1 MADAAGPAADLL
13 PPKFQAWFAGRGWSP
28 RAHQLEMVAKGRAG
42 RDALLI
48 APTGGGKTLAG
59 FLPSL
64 IEIMQRPPAN
74 TPPATST
81 TDVAGSSLGKFDRP
95 VGRSRGLH
103 TLYISPLKALAV
115 DVERNLN
122 APIAEMGLSIV
133 AESRTGDT
141 GIARR
146 QRQRVKPPDI
156 LLTTPEQ
163 LALLCAW
170 EGARLYFEDL
180 RCVILDEIHTL
191 HASKRGD
198 LLALDL
204 ARLQVLAPS
213 MRRVGLSAT
222 VDDPEVIK
230 AWMASHREVDV
241 TTAPSLSSPPRSE
254 REKVGRGPAAAG
266 DLPGVV
272 DQGPAAGPRPTAGV
286 TQPALSL
293 PSPSPASPGGE
304 EVRLHGPSSIDLVR
318 GPAGAEPI
326 VELLLSEGRVPWTGH
341 TAQHAMAEV
350 YDVIRRSRIALVF
363 VNTRFQAEFAFQEL
377 WRLNDDGLPIAL
389 HHGSLAAEQRRKV
402 EAAMARGQLRAVV
415 CTSTLDLG
423 IDWGDVDLVIQL
435 ASPKGASRMV
445 QRIGRAN
452 HRLDEPSRALFVP
465 ANRFEML
472 ECQAAREAI
481 AENKLDGDPPR
492 VGALDVL
499 AQHVMGCAVSEPFD
513 MLELYDEVRSAGPY
527 RDLSWEDFEAVVDF
541 VSTGGYA
548 LKTYDRF
555 RRIVQG
561 PDGRWRVRNL
571 QIAQRHRL
579 NVGTIVTAA
588 MLSVRIATR
597 RGQGGRKIGEIEEGM
612 LEMLDPGDTF
622 IFAGQVWALVGIT
635 NLDVLVSPA
644 AHKDPKMP
652 SWGSSKFA
660 LSTYLAK
667 RVRQLMFDQE
677 HWQVLPLDVRE
688 WLEMQRDKS
697 LIVGED
703 ELLLETFP
711 KGKRHFMVCYPFEGR
726 LAHTTLAML
735 LTRRL
740 ERLGVGPL
748 GFVCNDYAMAIWALE
763 PLDGIDFDALFA
775 EDMLGDDLEAWLS
788 ESFMMKRAFK
798 GCAIVS
804 GLIEKRFPGAEQKTG
819 RQITFSTDLIYDVLR
834 RHEPD
839 HLLLRCA
846 RADAATGLIDVA
858 RLGDMLARIR
868 GRIRHS
874 PLDHLSPFSV
884 PILLEIGKER
894 SPGHAGEIILAE
906 AEDDLI
912 AEATR

>member
-1 MADAAGPAADLL
+1 MAEAAGPCSDLL
-13 PPKFQAWFAGRGWSP
+13 PPLFRDWFARRGWAP
-28 RAHQLEMVAKGRAG
+28 RPHQLAMIDKAQAG

-64 IEIMQRPPAN
+64 IELAERPKAN
-74 TPPATST
+74 THP
-81 TDVAGSSLGKFDRP
+81 
-95 VGRSRGLH
+95 GLH

-115 DVERNLN
+115 DVERNLT
-122 APIAEMGLSIV
+122 APILEMGLPVV

-141 GIARR
+141 GLARR
-146 QRQRVKPPDI
+146 QRQKVKPPDI

-170 EGARLYFEDL
+170 EGARLLFERL
-180 RCVILDEIHTL
+180 ACVILDEIHTL

-198 LLALDL
+198 LLALGL
-204 ARLQVLAPS
+204 ARLQQFSPGL
-213 MRRVGLSAT
+213 RRVGLSAT

-230 AWMASHREVDV
+230 RWMGRCGD
-241 TTAPSLSSPPRSE
+241 APLVSFADSS
-254 REKVGRGPAAAG
+254 A
-266 DLPGVV
+266 
-272 DQGPAAGPRPTAGV
+272 V
-286 TQPALSL
+286 TQGSSAPLL
-293 PSPSPASPGGE
+293 PRITGEVSPKATEGASPA
-304 EVRLHGPSSIDLVR
+304 IDLVT
-318 GPAGAEPI
+318 GPAGAPPI
-326 VELLLSEGRVPWTGH
+326 VDVLLSEGRVPWAGH
-341 TAQHAMAEV
+341 TAQHAMEEV
-350 YDVIRRSRIALVF
+350 YEVIKRARTALVF

-377 WRLNDDGLPIAL
+377 WRLNEDALPIAL

-402 EAAMARGQLRAVV
+402 EAAMARGELRAVV

-481 AENKLDGDPPR
+481 AENALDGEAAR
-492 VGALDVL
+492 TGALDVL
-499 AQHVMGCAVSEPFD
+499 AQHVMGCACSEPFD
-513 MLELYDEVRSAGPY
+513 LLALFDEVRSSGPY
-527 RDLSWEDFEAVVDF
+527 RDLPWEDFEQVVDF

-555 RRIVQG
+555 RRIVKGPKDDQG
-561 PDGRWRVRNL
+561 GDGLWRVRNGET
-571 QIAQRHRL
+571 AQRHRL
-579 NVGTIVTAA
+579 NVGAIVSPA
-588 MLSVRIATR
+588 MLSVRLAGR
-597 RGQGGRKIGEIEEGM
+597 RGGVGRKIGEVEEGM

-622 IFAGQVWALVGIT
+622 VFAGQVWKLMGVT

-644 AHKDPKMP
+644 ADRDPKMP
-652 SWGSSKFA
+652 SWGGSKFA
-660 LSTYLAK
+660 LSTFLAR
-667 RVRQLMFDQE
+667 RVRQLMFDE
-677 HWQVLPLDVRE
+677 RHWAVLPADVRE
-688 WLEMQRDKS
+688 WLELQKARS

-703 ELLLETFP
+703 EMLLETFP
-711 KGKRHFMVCYPFEGR
+711 RGQRHFMVCYPFEGR

-740 ERLGVGPL
+740 ERLGAGPL
-748 GFVCNDYAMAIWALE
+748 GFVCNDYAMAIWALK
-763 PLDGIDFDALFA
+763 PLGGLDFDQLFA
-775 EDMLGDDLEAWLS
+775 EDMLGDDLEDWLA

-798 GCAIVS
+798 GCAVIA
-804 GLIEKRFPGAEQKTG
+804 GLIERRFPGEQQKSG

-834 RHEPD
+834 RHQPD

-858 RLGDMLARIR
+858 RLAQMLARIR
-868 GRIRHS
+868 GRIRHA

-884 PILLEIGKER
+884 SILLEIGKER
-894 SPGHAGEIILAE
+894 SPGGAGEMILAE
-906 AEDDLI
+906 AEEDLI
-912 AEATR
+912 AEAVA

>member
-1 MADAAGPAADLL
+1 MADAAPVSDLL
-13 PPKFQAWFAGRGWSP
+13 PPAFQSWFECRGWAARP
-28 RAHQLEMVAKGRAG
+28 HQLSMIERARAG

-64 IEIMQRPPAN
+64 IELSERAPRN
-74 TPPATST
+74 THP
-81 TDVAGSSLGKFDRP
+81 
-95 VGRSRGLH
+95 GLH

-115 DVERNLN
+115 DVERNLM
-122 APIAEMGLSIV
+122 APILEMGLPVV

-146 QRQRVKPPDI
+146 QRQRIKPPDI

-170 EGARLYFEDL
+170 EGARLFFENL
-180 RCVILDEIHTL
+180 SCVILDEIHTL

-204 ARLQVLAPS
+204 ARLQQLAPK

-230 AWMASHREVDV
+230 RWMGGKDAAS
-241 TTAPSLSSPPRSE
+241 
-254 REKVGRGPAAAG
+254 
-266 DLPGVV
+266 GV
-272 DQGPAAGPRPTAGV
+272 
-286 TQPALSL
+286 
-293 PSPSPASPGGE
+293 
-304 EVRLHGPSSIDLVR
+304 DLVT
-318 GPAGAEPI
+318 GPAGAPP
-326 VELLLSEGRVPWTGH
+326 VVDMLLSEGRVPWAGH

-350 YDVIRRSRIALVF
+350 YDEIRKARTALVF

-377 WRLNDDGLPIAL
+377 WRLNEDSLPIAL

-402 EAAMARGQLRAVV
+402 EAAMARGELRAVV

-452 HRLDEPSRALFVP
+452 HRLDEPSHAIFVP

-481 AENKLDGDPPR
+481 AENTLDGDPPR
-492 VGALDVL
+492 IGALDVL
-499 AQHVMGCAVSEPFD
+499 AQHVMGCACSEPFD
-513 MLELYDEVRSAGPY
+513 ALALYDEIRTAGPY
-527 RDLSWEDFEAVVDF
+527 RDLAWEDFEQVVDF

-555 RRIVQG
+555 RRIVRGQ
-561 PDGRWRVRNL
+561 DGLWKVRDA
-571 QIAQRHRL
+571 QTAQRHRL
-579 NVGTIVTAA
+579 NVGAIVSPAV
-588 MLSVRIATR
+588 LSVRIAM
-597 RGQGGRKIGEIEEGM
+597 RGGRGGRKVGEVEEGM

-622 IFAGQVWALVGIT
+622 VFAGQVWMLVGVT

-644 AHKDPKMP
+644 ADKDPKMP
-652 SWGSSKFA
+652 SWGGSKFA
-660 LSTYLAK
+660 LSTFLAR
-667 RVRQLMFDQE
+667 RVRELMFNKD
-677 HWQVLPLDVRE
+677 HWAVLPLDVRE
-688 WLEMQRDKS
+688 WLEAQDQRS
-697 LIVGED
+697 MIVGAD
-703 ELLLETFP
+703 EMLLETFP
-711 KGKRHFMVCYPFEGR
+711 RGKRHFMVVYPFEGR

-740 ERLGVGPL
+740 ERLGAGPL
-748 GFVCNDYAMAIWALE
+748 GFVCNDYAMAIWALN
-763 PLDGIDFDALFA
+763 PLDGVAFDQLFDQ
-775 EDMLGDDLEAWLS
+775 DMLGDDLEAWLS

-798 GCAIVS
+798 GCAIIA
-804 GLIEKRFPGAEQKTG
+804 GLIERRFPGEQQKSG

-834 RHEPD
+834 RHQPD

-858 RLGDMLARIR
+858 RLSDMLARIK
-868 GRIRHS
+868 GRIRHAA
-874 PLDHLSPFSV
+874 LDHLSPFSV

-894 SPGHAGEIILAE
+894 SPGHAGEIAVLQDAE
-906 AEDDLI
+906 EDLI
-912 AEATR
+912 AEALS

>member
-1 MADAAGPAADLL
+1 
-13 PPKFQAWFAGRGWSP
+13 
-28 RAHQLEMVAKGRAG
+28 V
-42 RDALLI
+42 
-48 APTGGGKTLAG
+48 
-59 FLPSL
+59 
-64 IEIMQRPPAN
+64 
-74 TPPATST
+74 
-81 TDVAGSSLGKFDRP
+81 V
-95 VGRSRGLH
+95 
-103 TLYISPLKALAV
+103 
-115 DVERNLN
+115 
-122 APIAEMGLSIV
+122 
-133 AESRTGDT
+133 
-141 GIARR
+141 
-146 QRQRVKPPDI
+146 
-156 LLTTPEQ
+156 
-163 LALLCAW
+163 
-170 EGARLYFEDL
+170 EGA
-180 RCVILDEIHTL
+180 
-191 HASKRGD
+191 
-198 LLALDL
+198 
-204 ARLQVLAPS
+204 
-213 MRRVGLSAT
+213 
-222 VDDPEVIK
+222 
-230 AWMASHREVDV
+230 
-241 TTAPSLSSPPRSE
+241 
-254 REKVGRGPAAAG
+254 
-266 DLPGVV
+266 VV
-272 DQGPAAGPRPTAGV
+272 P
-286 TQPALSL
+286 
-293 PSPSPASPGGE
+293 
-304 EVRLHGPSSIDLVR
+304 HGPQSIALVR

-326 VELLLSEGRVPWTGH
+326 VDVLLSEGRVPWSGH

-377 WRLNDDGLPIAL
+377 WKLNDDGLPIAL

-402 EAAMARGQLRAVV
+402 EAAMARGALRAVV

-481 AENKLDGDPPR
+481 AENRLDGDPPR

-513 MLELYDEVRSAGPY
+513 LLELYDKVRSAGPY
-527 RDLSWEDFEAVVDF
+527 RDLPWEDFEQVVDF

-561 PDGRWRVRNL
+561 QDGKWRVRNL
-571 QIAQRHRL
+571 QTAQRHRL
-579 NVGTIVTAA
+579 NVGAIVSPA

-622 IFAGQVWALVGIT
+622 IFGGQVWALVGIT

-667 RVRQLMFDQE
+667 RVRQLMFDQD
-677 HWQVLPLDVRE
+677 HWAVLPGDVRE
-688 WLEMQRDKS
+688 WLELQRDKS

-711 KGKRHFMVCYPFEGR
+711 HHKRNFLVCYPFEGR

-748 GFVCNDYAMAIWALE
+748 GFVCNDYSMAIWALE
-763 PLDGIDFDALFA
+763 PMDGLNFEELFA
-775 EDMLGDDLEAWLS
+775 EDMLGDDLESWLQ

-798 GCAIVS
+798 GCAIIS

-834 RHEPD
+834 RHQPD

-846 RADAATGLIDVA
+846 RADAASGLIDVA

-874 PLDHLSPFSV
+874 ALEHLSPFSV

-894 SPGHAGEIILAE
+894 SPGEARETILAE
-906 AEDDLI
+906 AEADLI
-912 AEATR
+912 AQAVQ

>member
-1 MADAAGPAADLL
+1 MADASGANPDLL
-13 PPKFQAWFAGRGWSP
+13 PPKFQAWFAGRGWAP
-28 RAHQLEMVAKGRAG
+28 RAHQLEMVEKARAG

-59 FLPSL
+59 FLPTL
-64 IEIMQRPPAN
+64 IEIAERPPAN
-74 TPPATST
+74 SP
-81 TDVAGSSLGKFDRP
+81 
-95 VGRSRGLH
+95 RGLH

-115 DVERNLN
+115 DVERNLGM
-122 APIAEMGLSIV
+122 PIAEMGLNIT

-141 GIARR
+141 GISRR
-146 QRQRVKPPDI
+146 QRQRVRPPDI

-204 ARLQVLAPS
+204 ARLQVLAPNL
-213 MRRVGLSAT
+213 RRVGLSAT
-222 VDDPEVIK
+222 VDDPDVIK
-230 AWMASHREVDV
+230 NWMASHGAR
-241 TTAPSLSSPPRSE
+241 APSVSFAATSPARGGGAESSRSSPVPTGE
-254 REKVGRGPAAAG
+254 VAAKLTEGA
-266 DLPGVV
+266 
-272 DQGPAAGPRPTAGV
+272 
-286 TQPALSL
+286 
-293 PSPSPASPGGE
+293 
-304 EVRLHGPSSIDLVR
+304 LHGPNAIDLVR

-326 VELLLSEGRVPWTGH
+326 VDVLLSEGRVPWSGH

-350 YDVIRRSRIALVF
+350 YDVIRKSRIALVF

-377 WRLNDDGLPIAL
+377 WKINDDGLPIAL

-402 EAAMARGQLRAVV
+402 EAAMARGELRAVV

-513 MLELYDEVRSAGPY
+513 LLELYDEVRSAGPY
-527 RDLSWEDFEAVVDF
+527 RDLPWEDFEQVVDF

-561 PDGRWRVRNL
+561 QDGKWRVRNL

-579 NVGTIVTAA
+579 NVGAIVSPA

-597 RGQGGRKIGEIEEGM
+597 RGAGRKIGEIEEGM

-667 RVRQLMFDQE
+667 RVRQLMFDQD
-677 HWQVLPLDVRE
+677 HWAVLPADVRE
-688 WLEMQRDKS
+688 WLELQRDKS

-711 KGKRHFMVCYPFEGR
+711 HQKRNFLVCYPFEGR

-735 LTRRL
+735 LTRRM

-763 PLDGIDFDALFA
+763 PLDGLNFDELFA
-775 EDMLGDDLEAWLS
+775 QDMLGDDLESWLQ

-798 GCAIVS
+798 GCAIIS

-834 RHEPD
+834 RHQPD

-868 GRIRHS
+868 GRIRHAA
-874 PLDHLSPFSV
+874 LEHLSPFSV

-894 SPGHAGEIILAE
+894 SPGEARETILAE
-906 AEDDLI
+906 AEADLI
-912 AEATR
+912 ARAVQ

>member
-1 MADAAGPAADLL
+1 MADAARPADDLL
-13 PPKFQAWFAGRGWSP
+13 PPAFRNWFAGRGWTARS
-28 RAHQLEMVAKGRAG
+28 HQLEMVAKGKEG

-64 IEIMQRPPAN
+64 IDLSQRPPAN
-74 TPPATST
+74 TP
-81 TDVAGSSLGKFDRP
+81 
-95 VGRSRGLH
+95 RGLH
-103 TLYISPLKALAV
+103 TIYISPLKALAV
-115 DVERNLN
+115 DVERNLG
-122 APIAEMGLSIV
+122 APIAEMDLKIV

-146 QRQRVKPPDI
+146 QRQRIKPPDI

-191 HASKRGD
+191 HSSKRGD

-204 ARLQVLAPS
+204 ARLQVLAPA

-230 AWMASHREVDV
+230 AWMGNHRAVEVI
-241 TTAPSLSSPPRSE
+241 SSPLSGE
-254 REKVGRGPAAAG
+254 G
-266 DLPGVV
+266 DPLIHT
-272 DQGPAAGPRPTAGV
+272 PT
-286 TQPALSL
+286 
-293 PSPSPASPGGE
+293 
-304 EVRLHGPSSIDLVR
+304 SIDLVR
-318 GPAGAEPI
+318 GPAGAQPI
-326 VELLLSEGRVPWTGH
+326 VDMLLSEGRVPWAGH
-341 TAQHAMAEV
+341 TAKHAMAEV
-350 YDVIRRSRIALVF
+350 YEVIRKSRIALVF

-377 WRLNDDGLPIAL
+377 WRLNDDSLPIAL

-402 EAAMARGQLRAVV
+402 EAAMARGELRAVV

-481 AENKLDGDPPR
+481 AENRLDGDPAR

-513 MLELYDEVRSAGPY
+513 LLALYDEVRSAGPY
-527 RDLSWEDFEAVVDF
+527 RDLIWEDFEQVVDF

-548 LKTYDRF
+548 LRTYDRF

-561 PDGRWRVRNL
+561 QDGLWRVRDL
-571 QIAQRHRL
+571 QTAQRHRL
-579 NVGTIVTAA
+579 NVGAIVSPA
-588 MLSVRIATR
+588 MLAVRIAM
-597 RGQGGRKIGEIEEGM
+597 RGGRGGRKIGEVEEGM

-622 IFAGQVWALVGIT
+622 VFAGQVWSLVGVT
-635 NLDVLVSPA
+635 NLDVLVKPA
-644 AHKDPKMP
+644 NDKDPKMP
-652 SWGSSKFA
+652 SWGGSKFA
-660 LSTYLAK
+660 LSTYLAE
-667 RVRQLMFDQE
+667 RVRQLMFDQN
-677 HWQVLPLDVRE
+677 HWGVLPADVRE
-688 WLEMQRDKS
+688 WLEAQKDRS
-697 LIVGED
+697 RIVGED

-711 KGKRHFMVCYPFEGR
+711 RGKRNFMVIYPFEGR

-740 ERLGVGPL
+740 ERLGIGPM
-748 GFVCNDYAMAIWALE
+748 GFVCNDYALAIWALN
-763 PLDGIDFDALFA
+763 PMDALDYEELFA
-775 EDMLGDDLEAWLS
+775 EDMLGDDLESWLS

-798 GCAIVS
+798 GCAIIS
-804 GLIEKRFPGAEQKTG
+804 GLIERRSPGQEQKTG

-834 RHEPD
+834 RHQPD

-846 RADAATGLIDVA
+846 RADAATGLVDVA
-858 RLGDMLARIR
+858 RLAGMLARIK
-868 GRIRHS
+868 GRIRHA
-874 PLDHLSPFSV
+874 PLEYLSPFSV

-894 SPGHAGEIILAE
+894 SPGGTADMILAE
-906 AEDDLI
+906 AEDELI
-912 AEATR
+912 AEAMG

>member
-1 MADAAGPAADLL
+1 MAEDVGAAPSLL
-13 PPKFQAWFAGRGWSP
+13 PERFEAWFAGRGWSP
-28 RAHQLEMVAKGRAG
+28 RAHQLEMVDKARVG

-64 IEIMQRPPAN
+64 IELSERPPGN
-74 TPPATST
+74 TP
-81 TDVAGSSLGKFDRP
+81 
-95 VGRSRGLH
+95 RGIH

-115 DVERNLN
+115 DVERNLM
-122 APIAEMGLSIV
+122 APILQMGLPIV

-141 GIARR
+141 GLARR

-163 LALLCAW
+163 LALFCAW

-180 RCVILDEIHTL
+180 SCVIVDEIHAI

-198 LLALDL
+198 LLALAL
-204 ARLQVLAPS
+204 ARLQMFAPN

-222 VDDPEVIK
+222 VDDPDVIRR
-230 AWMASHREVDV
+230 W
-241 TTAPSLSSPPRSE
+241 L
-254 REKVGRGPAAAG
+254 GFGNGPEAYQS
-266 DLPGVV
+266 V
-272 DQGPAAGPRPTAGV
+272 
-286 TQPALSL
+286 
-293 PSPSPASPGGE
+293 
-304 EVRLHGPSSIDLVR
+304 DLVR
-318 GPAGAEPI
+318 GPKGAAPI
-326 VELLLSEGRVPWTGH
+326 VDMLLSEGRVPWAGH
-341 TAQHAMAEV
+341 TAQHAMQEV
-350 YDVIRRSRIALVF
+350 YDTIKGAKTALVF

-377 WRLNDDGLPIAL
+377 WRLNEDSLPIAL

-402 EAAMARGQLRAVV
+402 EAAMARGELRAVV

-481 AENKLDGDPPR
+481 AENRFDGDPPR

-499 AQHVMGCAVSEPFD
+499 AQHVMGLACSEAFD
-513 MLELYDEVRSAGPY
+513 LVKLYDELTACGPY
-527 RDLSWEDFEAVVDF
+527 RDLTYEDYEQVVDF

-555 RRIVQG
+555 RRIVKGQ
-561 PDGRWRVRNL
+561 DGLWRVRD
-571 QIAQRHRL
+571 QQTAQRHRL
-579 NVGTIVTAA
+579 NVGAILSPAV
-588 MLSVRIATR
+588 LSVRVAMGR
-597 RGQGGRKIGEIEEGM
+597 RLVGGRKIGEVEEGY

-622 IFAGQVWALVGIT
+622 VFAGQVWSLVGVSGM
-635 NLDVLVSPA
+635 DVLVRPA
-644 AHKDPKMP
+644 MDKDPKMP
-652 SWGSSKFA
+652 SWGGSKFA
-660 LSTYLAK
+660 LSTFLAK
-667 RVRQLMFDQE
+667 RVRELMFDE
-677 HWQVLPLDVRE
+677 SHWSVLPKDVRD
-688 WLEMQRDKS
+688 WLEIQKDRS
-697 LIVGED
+697 LIVKEE

-711 KGKRHFMVCYPFEGR
+711 RGKRHFLVCYPFEGR

-740 ERLGVGPL
+740 ERMGCEPM
-748 GFVCNDYAMAIWALE
+748 GFVCNDYALAVWAAT
-763 PLDGIDFDALFA
+763 PLDGLDFDELFA
-775 EDMLGDDLEAWLS
+775 EDMLGDDLESWLA

-798 GCAIVS
+798 GCAIIS
-804 GLIEKRFPGAEQKTG
+804 GLIERRFVGGDQKTG
-819 RQITFSTDLIYDVLR
+819 RQVTFSTDLIYDVLR

-846 RADAATGLIDVA
+846 RADAATGLVDVA
-858 RLGDMLARIR
+858 RLGQMLSRIK
-868 GRIRHS
+868 GRIRHAS
-874 PLDHLSPFSV
+874 LDHLSPFSV

-894 SPGHAGEIILAE
+894 TPGQFGDRILAE

-912 AEATR
+912 AEAIA

>member
-1 MADAAGPAADLL
+1 MADAGAPAHDLL
-13 PPKFQAWFAGRGWSP
+13 PPRFADWFAQRGWSP
-28 RAHQLEMVAKGRAG
+28 RAHQLEMIEKARAG

-64 IEIMQRPPAN
+64 IELAGRPSAN
-74 TPPATST
+74 THP
-81 TDVAGSSLGKFDRP
+81 
-95 VGRSRGLH
+95 GLH

-122 APIAEMGLSIV
+122 APILQMGLPV
-133 AESRTGDT
+133 TAESRTGDT
-141 GIARR
+141 GVARR
-146 QRQRVKPPDI
+146 QRQRLKPPDI

-163 LALLCAW
+163 IALLCAW
-170 EGARLYFEDL
+170 EGARMFFESL
-180 RCVILDEIHTL
+180 RCVVLDEIHTL
-191 HASKRGD
+191 HSSKRGD

-204 ARLQVLAPS
+204 ARLQQLAPNL
-213 MRRVGLSAT
+213 RRVGLSAT

-230 AWMASHREVDV
+230 RWMACHRPVELVAD
-241 TTAPSLSSPPRSE
+241 APS
-254 REKVGRGPAAAG
+254 
-266 DLPGVV
+266 
-272 DQGPAAGPRPTAGV
+272 TA
-286 TQPALSL
+286 SR
-293 PSPSPASPGGE
+293 SPSPVVCATGE
-304 EVRLHGPSSIDLVR
+304 ERIDLVR
-318 GPAGAEPI
+318 GPAGAEP
-326 VELLLSEGRVPWTGH
+326 VVDLLLSEGRVPWAGH

-350 YDVIRRSRIALVF
+350 YEVIKRAKTALVF

-377 WRLNDDGLPIAL
+377 WRLNDDALPIAL

-402 EAAMARGQLRAVV
+402 EAAMARGDLRAVV

-481 AENKLDGDPPR
+481 AENRLDGDPPR

-499 AQHVMGCAVSEPFD
+499 AQHVMGCACSEPFD
-513 MLELYDEVRSAGPY
+513 ALKLYDEVTTAGPY
-527 RDLSWEDFEAVVDF
+527 RDLPWEDFEQVVDF

-555 RRIVQG
+555 RRIVKG
-561 PDGRWRVRNL
+561 PDGLWKVRNP

-579 NVGTIVTAA
+579 NVGAIVSPA
-588 MLSVRIATR
+588 MLAVRMAGR
-597 RGQGGRKIGEIEEGM
+597 RGAVGRKIGEIEEGM

-622 IFAGQVWALVGIT
+622 VFAGQIWELAGIT
-635 NLDVLVSPA
+635 NLDVLVRPA
-644 AHKDPKMP
+644 NHKDPKMP
-652 SWGSSKFA
+652 SWGGSKFA
-660 LSTYLAK
+660 LSTYLAR
-667 RVRQLMFDQE
+667 RVRQLMSDPS
-677 HWQVLPLDVRE
+677 HWAVLPADVRE
-688 WLEMQRDKS
+688 WLEAQRDRS
-697 LIVGED
+697 VIASED
-703 ELLLETFP
+703 EMLLETFP
-711 KGKRHFMVCYPFEGR
+711 HQKRHFLVCYPFEGR

-748 GFVCNDYAMAIWALE
+748 GFVCNDYALAVWALN
-763 PLDGIDFDALFA
+763 PLDGLDFDELFH
-775 EDMLGDDLEAWLS
+775 EDMLGDDLEAWLA

-798 GCAIVS
+798 GCAIIA
-804 GLIEKRFPGAEQKTG
+804 GLIERRFPGEQQKSG

-846 RADAATGLIDVA
+846 RDDAATGLIDVA
-858 RLGDMLARIR
+858 RLGGMLARIR
-868 GRIRHS
+868 GRIRHA
-874 PLDHLSPFSV
+874 PLDRLSPFSV
-884 PILLEIGKER
+884 SILLEIGKER
-894 SPGHAGEIILAE
+894 SPGHAGEIAVLQE
-906 AEDDLI
+906 AEEDLI
-912 AEATR
+912 AEAMS